1 MKHCSFLRT
10 FSCAVALTVASAYAQ
25 LPTTQLTSVFP
36 PGGKQGTSVEV
47 TIAGADMDDCSRL
60 LFSHSGITA
69 TAKMTTATALEPARP
84 IANQFSMT
92 IGGGVPPGV
101 YEVRA
106 MGRFGLSNPRA
117 FVVGALNEI
126 SDANGNAAAD
136 KALDVPLGTT
146 V

>member
-1 MKHCSFLRT
+1 MKHGSFLRM
-10 FSCAVALTVASAYAQ
+10 FCCTVLATAASAYAQ

-92 IGGGVPPGV
+92 IGLLRHL
-101 YEVRA
+101 YMCA
-106 MGRFGLSNPRA
+106 
-117 FVVGALNEI
+117 
-126 SDANGNAAAD
+126 
-136 KALDVPLGTT
+136 K
-146 V
+146 